1 MKITITP
8 DCWIPQIFPK
18 LCKVTFLK
26 SKTGKAVVKS
36 HGHGQFLFLLFK
48 MLTYFQIKN
57 NKNTLYRIID
67 YILNDK
73 ALVNI
78 FGYNQAVVKS
88 G

>member
-1 MKITITP
+1 
-8 DCWIPQIFPK
+8 
-18 LCKVTFLK
+18 
-26 SKTGKAVVKS
+26 
-36 HGHGQFLFLLFK
+36 
-48 MLTYFQIKN
+48 MLTYFQIRN

-88 G
+88 GWPYADRTDCVIWSLGDLICDPTSVVWGLSTAWMYPGS